1 MVNISDSAGQEINKV
16 LQSEQA
22 RGKRLYVN
30 FMGYG

>member
-1 MVNISDSAGQEINKV
+1 MVNISESAGQEISKV